1 MTTKCA
7 AGTAPG
13 ALPLLGHALPLLRN
27 PLRFLASLPDR
38 GDLVGIRIG
47 PIKAIVVCAPELIR
61 QVLLNDHVFDK
72 GGPIFD
78 RSREGIGDALGV
90 CPHSLHRRQR
100 RLIQP
105 TFHPTRLPGYAHVM
119 TKLIA
124 EMTGSWR
131 DGQAL
136 DVLSEM
142 MTLTSRTLMETM
154 FSDALPAALFGEM
167 LDDLTTVLAGIYKRM
182 LMPPSLD
189 KLPLFGNRRYD
200 RALLRMREVIG
211 RVITERRASGTD
223 RGDLLSTLLSARDP
237 ADNQGLSDTEI
248 TDQVLFFFSAGT
260 ETTAATLA
268 WAVHLLA
275 QHPEIEH
282 RLHAEVDAVLAGA
295 PASCE
300 DLPKLELTGRV
311 VTETLRIYPPVWML
325 TRTTTTNTHLG
336 GHPIPAGSTLVY
348 STYLLHH
355 RPDLYP
361 DPDRFDPDRWTNG
374 HTPQPPRNALIPFGG
389 GARKCIG
396 DTFAITE
403 ATLALAT
410 ITTRWRLRPLP
421 GHHVHPALSVSLRP
435 RGLRM
440 RATTRKGLSSSY

>member
-7 AGTAPG
+7 AGSAPG
-13 ALPLLGHALPLLRN
+13 ALPLLGHTLSLLRN
-27 PLRFLASLPDR
+27 PWRFFASLPDH

-47 PIKAIVVCAPELIR
+47 PIEAIVVCAPELIR

-72 GGPIFD
+72 GGPVFD
-78 RSREGIGDALGV
+78 QAREVLGDGLGT
-90 CPHSLHRRQR
+90 CPHRLHRRQR
-100 RLIQP
+100 RLVQP

-119 TKLIA
+119 TERIA

-142 MTLTSRTLMETM
+142 MTLTSRTLVETM
-154 FSDALPAALFGEM
+154 FSDALPAALLGEM
-167 LDDLTTVLAGIYKRM
+167 LDDLTTVLGGIYKRM
-182 LMPPSLD
+182 LMPPPVD
-189 KLPLFGNRRYD
+189 KLPFFGNRRYD
-200 RALLRMREVIG
+200 RAGLRLREAIG
-211 RVITERRASGTD
+211 RVISERRASGTD

-248 TDQVLFFFSAGT
+248 TDQVFIFFFAGT
-260 ETTAATLA
+260 ETTACTLA

-295 PASCE
+295 PASYE

-311 VTETLRIYPPVWML
+311 VTETLRIYPAAWIL
-325 TRTTTTNTHLG
+325 TRTITTDTHLG
-336 GHPIPAGSTLVY
+336 GHPIPAGSTLIY
-348 STYLLHH
+348 SPYLLHH

-374 HTPQPPRNALIPFGG
+374 HTPQPPRQILIPFGG

-410 ITTRWRLRPLP
+410 ITARWRLRPLP
-421 GHHVHPALSVSLRP
+421 GHHVHPAPAVSLRP

-440 RATTRKGLSSSY
+440 RATTRKRLSSSY